1 LRIAI
6 IGSTGQLAYDL
17 LKVLNETSIERDVI
31 GLTHAEIEVSHRG
44 SVRDT
49 LTPLH
54 PDLVINTAAFHRV
67 DVCEDEPERAF
78 AVNAIGAHN
87 IALIGLELGFALV
100 HLSTDYVFSGDKGSP
115 YIESDAVTPINLYG
129 VSKAAGE
136 MAIRYLLPNHF
147 IVRSSGLYGVAGSSG
162 KGGNFVETM
171 IHLAREGRDIRVV
184 NDQTLTP
191 TYTYPLARQIVAL
204 SQTEA
209 YGTYHATCQG
219 DCTWYDFAVEIFRQ
233 TELSPNL
240 SPQTTAQS
248 GAQATRPTYSVLD
261 NKALKQLKIDQ
272 MPTWQMA
279 LTDYLRARSE
289 GL

>member
-1 LRIAI
+1 
-6 IGSTGQLAYDL
+6 
-17 LKVLNETSIERDVI
+17 
-31 GLTHAEIEVSHRG
+31 
-44 SVRDT
+44 
-49 LTPLH
+49 
-54 PDLVINTAAFHRV
+54 V